1 MKYPGIDHLRSENAV
16 FVEFHNTHH
25 RYSAHAG
32 CTRNQMW
39 TNRLHAQLPAGYQPP
54 SRLPAKRRIEV
65 VRYIRSNRELNLF
78 GKRLTLAENNFHQY
92 VTAIIKVRSR
102 KLIVVDINGEII
114 HDSDFN
120 LSREL
125 R

>member
-32 CTRNQMW
+32 CTPNQMW
-39 TNRLHAQLPAGYQPP
+39 TNRLHAQLPAGSPRKDG
-54 SRLPAKRRIEV
+54 SKS
-65 VRYIRSNRELNLF
+65 RYIRSNRELNLF
-78 GKRLTLAENNFHQY
+78 GKRLTLAENNIHQY